1 MRYVCIL
8 HRLSKYNHSDIMVYM
23 NTIPTTPVRYCL
35 YARKSTESEEKQVLS
50 IDSQIREMEQ
60 IAERQGLNI
69 VCRKEESH
77 SAKASGKRP
86 VFQEIIDEIDKEIYN
101 GILTWAPDRL
111 SRNAGDL
118 GSLVD
123 LMDQGKLMNIQT
135 YGQTFSNSPNEKFL
149 LMILCSQA
157 KLENDNKGVNVKRG
171 LRARCEQGLW
181 PFRPPTG
188 YLKSNHKDEGCV
200 CVLDDKR
207 SSIIK
212 EMFEKIANDRW
223 SGRKLHNWLKNEIHF
238 THSSG
243 KPLSLGN
250 VYRVLQNHFYYGK
263 FEYPINSGNW
273 FDGVHEPIVTKEL
286 FDAVQEQMNRQV
298 LVKKSDPKEFAFTK
312 LMTCGLCGSGV
323 TADEKFKEL
332 KDGGVNR
339 HVYYRC
345 SRSRNQNCNYK
356 AINEQTLIKQITKI
370 IKEIGIKNLP
380 MKEKIRSEIDRIK
393 KFYSFLLNDEAK
405 LYLKDVDSIAYATFI
420 LQEGSTDEQREV
432 MNCLKGQ
439 LILQDRKISLVK

>member
-1 MRYVCIL
+1 M
-8 HRLSKYNHSDIMVYM
+8 
-23 NTIPTTPVRYCL
+23 TPMSNEQEEKVKYCL
-35 YARKSTESEEKQVLS
+35 YARKSTESEERQVLS

-188 YLKSNHKDEGCV
+188 YLKSDHKDEGCV

-207 SSIIK
+207 SSVIK
-212 EMFEKIANDRW
+212 EMFEKIANNRW
-223 SGRKLHNWLKNEIHF
+223 SGRRLHNWLKNEIHF

-263 FEYPINSGNW
+263 FEYPVDSGNW
-273 FDGVHEPIVTKEL
+273 YQGVHKPIVTKEL
-286 FDAVQEQMNRQV
+286 FDAVQEQMNRQS
-298 LVKKSDPKEFAFTK
+298 LVKRSNPKDFAFTK
-312 LMTCGLCGSGV
+312 LIICGLCGSGV
-323 TADEKFKEL
+323 TAEEKFKEL

-356 AINEQTLIKQITKI
+356 AINEQTLIKQISKI

-380 MKEKIRSEIDRIK
+380 MKEKI
-393 KFYSFLLNDEAK
+393 
-405 LYLKDVDSIAYATFI
+405 
-420 LQEGSTDEQREV
+420 
-432 MNCLKGQ
+432 
-439 LILQDRKISLVK
+439 

>member
-1 MRYVCIL
+1 
-8 HRLSKYNHSDIMVYM
+8 M

-181 PFRPPTG
+181 PFRPPIG
-188 YLKSNHKDEGCV
+188 YLKSDHKDEGCV
-200 CVLDDKR
+200 CVLDEKR

-223 SGRKLHNWLKNEIHF
+223 SGRKLHDWLKNEIHF

-263 FEYPINSGNW
+263 FEYPVDSGNW
-273 FDGVHEPIVTKEL
+273 YQGVHEPIVSKEL
-286 FDAVQEQMNRQV
+286 FDAVQEQMNRQI
-298 LVKKSDPKEFAFTK
+298 LVKRSDPKDFAFTK
-312 LMTCGLCGSGV
+312 LTTCGLCGSGV

-405 LYLKDVDSIAYATFI
+405 LYLKDVDSVAYATFI

-439 LILQDRKISLVK
+439 LVLQDRKISLV

>member
-1 MRYVCIL
+1 MDT
-8 HRLSKYNHSDIMVYM
+8 KPN
-23 NTIPTTPVRYCL
+23 IPLRYCL

-50 IDSQIREMEQ
+50 IDSQIREMEE
-60 IAERQGLNI
+60 IAKRKGLNI
-69 VCRKEESH
+69 VCIKRESY
-77 SAKASGKRP
+77 SAKSSGKRV
-86 VFQEIIDEIDKEIYN
+86 VFKEIIDEVDKEIYN

-123 LMDQGKLMNIQT
+123 LMDVGKLIDIQT

-171 LRARCEQGLW
+171 LRARCDQGLW

-188 YLKSNHKDEGCV
+188 YLKSDHKDEGCV
-200 CVLDDKR
+200 CVIDELR
-207 SSIIK
+207 SPVIK
-212 EMFEKIANDRW
+212 QMFEKIANDRW
-223 SGRKLHNWLKNEIHF
+223 SGRKLHDWLRNEIHF
-238 THSSG
+238 THTSG
-243 KPLSLGN
+243 KSLSLGN

-263 FEYPINSGNW
+263 FEYPVHSGNW
-273 FDGVHEPIVTKEL
+273 FDGVHEPIISKEL
-286 FDAVQEQMNRQV
+286 FDAVQEQMNRQS
-298 LVKKSDPKEFAFTK
+298 LVKRSDPKEFAFTK

-332 KDGGVNR
+332 KGGGVNR

-345 SRSRNQNCNYK
+345 SRSRNQNCNYI
-356 AINEQTLIKQITKI
+356 AINEQTLIKQIAKI
-370 IKEIGIKNLP
+370 IKEVGIKNLP
-380 MKEKIRSEIDRIK
+380 MKEKIRSEVDRIK
-393 KFYSFLLNDEAK
+393 KFYSMILNEEAQV
-405 LYLKDVDSIAYATFI
+405 YLKDVHSIAYATFI
-420 LQEGSTDEQREV
+420 LQEGSLEEQRDI

-439 LILQDRKISLVK
+439 LVLQDKKISLI

>member
-1 MRYVCIL
+1 
-8 HRLSKYNHSDIMVYM
+8 M
-23 NTIPTTPVRYCL
+23 NTITTLPVRYCL

-60 IAERQGLNI
+60 IAENQGLNI
-69 VCRKEESH
+69 VCMKRESH

-86 VFQEIIDEIDKEIYN
+86 VFQEIIDEVDKGIYN

-123 LMDQGKLMNIQT
+123 LMDQGKLIHIQT

-157 KLENDNKGVNVKRG
+157 KLENDNKSVNVQRG

-188 YLKSNHKDEGCV
+188 YLKSIHKDEGCV
-200 CVLDDKR
+200 CVLDEKR
-207 SSIIK
+207 SSVIK
-212 EMFEKIANDRW
+212 EMFEKIGNQRW
-223 SGRKLHNWLKNEIHF
+223 SGRRLHEWLKNEIHF
-238 THSSG
+238 TTEFG

-250 VYRVLQNHFYYGK
+250 VYRLLQNHFYYGK
-263 FEYPINSGNW
+263 FEYPKDSGNW
-273 FDGVHEPIVTKEL
+273 FQGTHEPIVSKEL
-286 FDAVQEQMNRQV
+286 FDAVQEQMSRQS
-298 LVKKSDPKEFAFTK
+298 LVKRSDPKEFAFTK
-312 LMTCGLCGSGV
+312 LMTCGLCGSGI

-332 KDGGVNR
+332 KDGTTNR

-345 SRSRNQNCNYK
+345 SRSRNQNCQNS
-356 AINEQTLIKQITKI
+356 AVTEEVLIDQIVKI
-370 IKEIGIKNLP
+370 IKEVGIRNLP
-380 MKEKIRSEIDRIK
+380 IQEKIRSEVERMK
-393 KFYSFLLNDEAK
+393 KFYSMILNEETQV
-405 LYLKDVDSIAYATFI
+405 YLKDVNTLAYATFI
-420 LQEGSTDEQREV
+420 LQEGSLDEQREI

-439 LILQDRKISLVK
+439 LVLKARKIYLN

>member
-1 MRYVCIL
+1 MDTK
-8 HRLSKYNHSDIMVYM
+8 S
-23 NTIPTTPVRYCL
+23 TIPVRYCL

-50 IDSQIREMEQ
+50 IDSQIKEMEE
-60 IAERQGLNI
+60 IAKRKGLNV
-69 VCRKEESH
+69 VCIKRESH
-77 SAKASGKRP
+77 SAKSSGKR
-86 VFQEIIDEIDKEIYN
+86 VIFKEIIDEIDKEIYN

-123 LMDQGKLMNIQT
+123 LMDVGKLIDIQT

-171 LRARCEQGLW
+171 LRARCDQGLW

-188 YLKSNHKDEGCV
+188 YLKSDHKDEGCV
-200 CVLDDKR
+200 CVLDEIR
-207 SSIIK
+207 SPVIK
-212 EMFEKIANDRW
+212 QMFEKIANDRW
-223 SGRKLHNWLKNEIHF
+223 SGRKLHDWLKNEIHF
-238 THSSG
+238 THTSG
-243 KPLSLGN
+243 KSLSLGN

-263 FEYPINSGNW
+263 FEYPKDSGNW

-286 FDAVQEQMNRQV
+286 FDAVQEQMNRQK
-298 LVKKSDPKEFAFTK
+298 LVRKSDPKEFAFTK

-332 KDGGVNR
+332 KGGGVNR

-345 SRSRNQNCNYK
+345 SRSRNQNCNYI
-356 AINEQTLIKQITKI
+356 AINEQTLIKQIVKI
-370 IKEIGIKNLP
+370 IKEVGIKNLP
-380 MKEKIRSEIDRIK
+380 MKEKIRSEVDRIK
-393 KFYSFLLNDEAK
+393 KFYSMILNEEAQV
-405 LYLKDVDSIAYATFI
+405 YLKDVHSIAYATFI
-420 LQEGSTDEQREV
+420 LQEGSTKEQRDI

-439 LILQDRKISLVK
+439 LILNDRKISLV

>member
-1 MRYVCIL
+1 
-8 HRLSKYNHSDIMVYM
+8 M
-23 NTIPTTPVRYCL
+23 NTIPNIPIRYCL

-60 IAERQGLNI
+60 IAKRKGLNV
-69 VCRKEESH
+69 VCIKRESH
-77 SAKASGKRP
+77 SAKSSGKR
-86 VFQEIIDEIDKEIYN
+86 VIFKEIIDEIDKEIYN

-123 LMDQGKLMNIQT
+123 LMDIGKLIDIQT

-188 YLKSNHKDEGCV
+188 YVKSDHKDEGCV
-200 CVLDDKR
+200 CVIDDKR
-207 SSIIK
+207 NSVIK
-212 EMFEKIANDRW
+212 QMFEKIANDRW
-223 SGRKLHNWLKNEIHF
+223 SGRKLHDWLKNEIHF
-238 THSSG
+238 THTSG

-250 VYRVLQNHFYYGK
+250 VYRVLQNHFYYGR
-263 FEYPINSGNW
+263 FEYPVNSGNW

-286 FDAVQEQMNRQV
+286 FDAVQEQMNRQT
-298 LVKKSDPKEFAFTK
+298 LVRKSDPKEFAFTK

-356 AINEQTLIKQITKI
+356 AVNEQTLIKQIAKI
-370 IKEIGIKNLP
+370 IKDVGIKNLP
-380 MKEKIRSEIDRIK
+380 MKEKIRSEVDRIK
-393 KFYSFLLNDEAK
+393 KFYSMILNEEAQV
-405 LYLKDVDSIAYATFI
+405 YLKDVHSIAYATFI
-420 LQEGSTDEQREV
+420 LQEGSLEEQRNI

-439 LILQDRKISLVK
+439 LVLQDRKISLV

>member
-1 MRYVCIL
+1 
-8 HRLSKYNHSDIMVYM
+8 M

-188 YLKSNHKDEGCV
+188 YLKSDHKDEGCV
-200 CVLDDKR
+200 CVLDGKR

-212 EMFEKIANDRW
+212 EMFERIANDKW
-223 SGRKLHNWLKNEIHF
+223 SGRRLHDWLKNEIHF

-250 VYRVLQNHFYYGK
+250 IYRVLQNHFYYGK
-263 FEYPINSGNW
+263 FEYPVNSGNW
-273 FDGVHEPIVTKEL
+273 YQGVHEPIVSKEL
-286 FDAVQEQMNRQV
+286 FDAVQEQMNRQS
-298 LVKKSDPKEFAFTK
+298 LVKRSDPKDFAFTK
-312 LMTCGLCGSGV
+312 LITCGLCGSGV

-405 LYLKDVDSIAYATFI
+405 LYLKDVDSVAYATFI

-439 LILQDRKISLVK
+439 LVLQDRKISLV

>member
-1 MRYVCIL
+1 
-8 HRLSKYNHSDIMVYM
+8 M
-23 NTIPTTPVRYCL
+23 NTITTLPVRYCL

-60 IAERQGLNI
+60 IAKNQGLNI
-69 VCRKEESH
+69 VCMKRESH

-86 VFQEIIDEIDKEIYN
+86 VFQEIIDEVDKGIYN

-123 LMDQGKLMNIQT
+123 LMDQGKLIHIQT

-157 KLENDNKGVNVKRG
+157 KLENDNKSVNVQRG

-188 YLKSNHKDEGCV
+188 YLKSIHKDEGCV
-200 CVLDDKR
+200 CILDEKR
-207 SSIIK
+207 SSVIK
-212 EMFEKIANDRW
+212 EMFEKIGNQRL
-223 SGRKLHNWLKNEIHF
+223 SGRRLHEWLKNELHF
-238 THSSG
+238 TTEFG

-263 FEYPINSGNW
+263 FEYPKDSGNW
-273 FDGVHEPIVTKEL
+273 FQGTHEPIVSKEL
-286 FDAVQEQMNRQV
+286 FDAVQEQMSRQS
-298 LVKKSDPKEFAFTK
+298 LVKRSDPKEFAFTK
-312 LMTCGLCGSGV
+312 LITCGLCGSGV

-332 KDGGVNR
+332 KNGGVNR

-356 AINEQTLIKQITKI
+356 AINEQTLIKQISKI

-380 MKEKIRSEIDRIK
+380 MKEKIRSEVDRIK
-393 KFYSFLLNDEAK
+393 KFYSMILNEEAQV
-405 LYLKDVDSIAYATFI
+405 YLKDVHSIAYAIFI
-420 LQEGSTDEQREV
+420 LQEGSIDEQRDI
-432 MNCLKGQ
+432 MNCLRGQ
-439 LILQDRKISLVK
+439 LILQDRKISLV

>member
-1 MRYVCIL
+1 MDTK
-8 HRLSKYNHSDIMVYM
+8 S
-23 NTIPTTPVRYCL
+23 TIPVRYCL

-50 IDSQIREMEQ
+50 IDSQIKEMEE
-60 IAERQGLNI
+60 IAKRKGLNV
-69 VCRKEESH
+69 VCIKRESH
-77 SAKASGKRP
+77 SAKSSGKR
-86 VFQEIIDEIDKEIYN
+86 VIFKEIIDEIDKEIYN

-123 LMDQGKLMNIQT
+123 LMDVGKLIDIQT

-171 LRARCEQGLW
+171 LRARCDQVLW

-188 YLKSNHKDEGCV
+188 YLKSDHKDEGCV
-200 CVLDDKR
+200 CVLDEIR
-207 SSIIK
+207 SPVIK
-212 EMFEKIANDRW
+212 QMFEKIANDRW
-223 SGRKLHNWLKNEIHF
+223 SGRKLHDWLKNEIHF
-238 THSSG
+238 THTSG
-243 KPLSLGN
+243 KSLSLGN

-263 FEYPINSGNW
+263 FEYPKDSGNW

-286 FDAVQEQMNRQV
+286 FDAVQEQMNRQK
-298 LVKKSDPKEFAFTK
+298 LVRKSDPKEFAFTK

-332 KDGGVNR
+332 KGGGVNR

-345 SRSRNQNCNYK
+345 SRSRNQNCNYI
-356 AINEQTLIKQITKI
+356 AINEQTLIKQIVKI
-370 IKEIGIKNLP
+370 IKEVGIKNLP
-380 MKEKIRSEIDRIK
+380 MKEKIRSEVDRIK
-393 KFYSFLLNDEAK
+393 KFYSMILNEEAQV
-405 LYLKDVDSIAYATFI
+405 YLKDVHSIAYATFI
-420 LQEGSTDEQREV
+420 LQEGSTKEQRDI

-439 LILQDRKISLVK
+439 LILNDRKISLV

>member
-1 MRYVCIL
+1 MNTYTNAQIESAPVTAEKKLRYV
-8 HRLSKYNHSDIMVYM
+8 
-23 NTIPTTPVRYCL
+23 L

-69 VCRKEESH
+69 VCIKRESH
-77 SAKASGKRP
+77 SAKASGKR
-86 VFQEIIDEIDKEIYN
+86 VIFQEIIDEIDKEIYN
-101 GILTWAPDRL
+101 GVLTWAPDRL

-188 YLKSNHKDEGCV
+188 YVKSDHKDEGCV
-200 CVLDDKR
+200 CVIDEKR
-207 SSIIK
+207 SSVIK
-212 EMFEKIANDRW
+212 QMFEKIANDRW
-223 SGRKLHNWLKNEIHF
+223 SGRKLHDWLRNEIHF
-238 THSSG
+238 THTSG

-263 FEYPINSGNW
+263 FEYPVNSGNW
-273 FDGVHEPIVTKEL
+273 YQGIHEPIVSKQL
-286 FDAVQEQMNRQV
+286 FDAVQEQMNRQM
-298 LVKKSDPKEFAFTK
+298 LVKRSDPKEFAFTK

-356 AINEQTLIKQITKI
+356 AVNEQTLIKQITKI

-380 MKEKIRSEIDRIK
+380 MKEKIRSEIERIK
-393 KFYSFLLNDEAK
+393 KFYSFILNDEAK
-405 LYLKDVDSIAYATFI
+405 VYLKDVDSVAYAMFI
-420 LQEGSTDEQREV
+420 LNEGSIDEQREV
-432 MNCLKGQ
+432 MNCLRGQ
-439 LILQDRKISLVK
+439 LVLQDRKISLI